1 MCLYVRRHVTL
12 SESTVL
18 VLEPGPRQA
27 EKALVARVLE
37 GDRIASRELYD
48 AHVHRVFRLAFRLCG
63 DEEHA
68 RELVQESFIRV
79 FSQLSRFRG
88 DAALS
93 TWVHRVTLSVVAN
106 ARRRD
111 KKHDRE
117 IDFDSADP
125 IADEAVAEADPDL
138 KEGLHAA
145 ISALPE
151 IYRTTF
157 VMHDIEG
164 YTHTEIAAATGVAVG
179 TSKGRLFIARGQL
192 RKMLAPFMKE

>member
-1 MCLYVRRHVTL
+1 M
-12 SESTVL
+12 
-18 VLEPGPRQA
+18 A
-27 EKALVARVLE
+27 A
-37 GDRIASRELYD
+37 RELYD

-63 DEEHA
+63 EEVQA
-68 RELVQESFIRV
+68 EELVQESFIRI
-79 FSQLSRFRG
+79 FSQLARFRG
-88 DAALS
+88 DSALS

-111 KKHDRE
+111 KKHERE

-125 IADEAVAEADPDL
+125 IADDKVSDADPDL
-138 KEGLHAA
+138 KEQLHAA
-145 ISALPE
+145 ISSLPE

-192 RKMLAPFMKE
+192 RRLLASFRKE

>member
-1 MCLYVRRHVTL
+1 VTQP
-12 SESTVL
+12 ESSVL
-18 VLEPGPRQA
+18 VLDPAPRNA
-27 EKALVARVLE
+27 EKALVAKVLA
-37 GDRIASRELYD
+37 GDRIAARELYD
-48 AHVHRVFRLAFRLCG
+48 AHVNRVFRLAFRLCG
-63 DEEHA
+63 EEEHA

-79 FSQLSRFRG
+79 FGELARFRG
-88 DAALS
+88 ESALS

-111 KKHDRE
+111 RKHERE
-117 IDFDSADP
+117 INFDATDP
-125 IADEAVAEADPDL
+125 IADDTVADADPDL

-145 ISALPE
+145 INALPE

-157 VMHDIEG
+157 VMHDLEG

-192 RKMLAPFMKE
+192 RKMLAPFRRE

>member
-1 MCLYVRRHVTL
+1 MTQP
-12 SESTVL
+12 ETAVL
-18 VLEPGPRQA
+18 ILDPGPRNA
-27 EKALVARVLE
+27 EKALVTRVLE
-37 GDRIASRELYD
+37 GDRIAARELYD
-48 AHVHRVFRLAFRLCG
+48 AHVNRVFRLAFRLTG

-79 FSQLSRFRG
+79 FSQLARFRG
-88 DAALS
+88 DSALS

-111 KKHDRE
+111 RKHERE
-117 IDFDSADP
+117 IDFDSTDP
-125 IADEAVAEADPDL
+125 IADDSAVEADPDL
-138 KEGLHAA
+138 KEGLQAA
-145 ISALPE
+145 INALPE

-157 VMHDIEG
+157 IMHDLEG

>member
-1 MCLYVRRHVTL
+1 MTLPEISVLILDPAPRH
-12 SESTVL
+12 
-18 VLEPGPRQA
+18 A

-37 GDRIASRELYD
+37 GDRIAARELYD
-48 AHVHRVFRLAFRLCG
+48 AHVNRVFRLAFRLCG
-63 DEEHA
+63 DEAHA
-68 RELVQESFIRV
+68 AELVQESFIRV
-79 FSQLSRFRG
+79 FSQLARFRG
-88 DAALS
+88 DSALS

-111 KKHDRE
+111 KKHERE

-125 IADEAVAEADPDL
+125 IADDAVANADPDL
-138 KEGLHAA
+138 KQCLHAA
-145 ISALPE
+145 ITALPE

-192 RKMLAPFMKE
+192 RKMLAPFRKED

>member
-1 MCLYVRRHVTL
+1 MTLPETSVLILDPAPRH
-12 SESTVL
+12 
-18 VLEPGPRQA
+18 A

-37 GDRIASRELYD
+37 GDRIAARELYD
-48 AHVHRVFRLAFRLCG
+48 AHVTRVFRLAFRLCG
-63 DEEHA
+63 DEAHA
-68 RELVQESFIRV
+68 AELVQESFIRV
-79 FSQLSRFRG
+79 FSQLARFRG
-88 DAALS
+88 DSALS

-111 KKHDRE
+111 KKHERE

-125 IADEAVAEADPDL
+125 IADDAVVGADPDL
-138 KEGLHAA
+138 KERLHAA
-145 ISALPE
+145 ITALPE

-192 RKMLAPFMKE
+192 RKMLAAFRKED

>member
-1 MCLYVRRHVTL
+1 M
-12 SESTVL
+12 
-18 VLEPGPRQA
+18 
-27 EKALVARVLE
+27 LE
-37 GDRIASRELYD
+37 GDRIAAREMYD
-48 AHVHRVFRLAFRLCG
+48 AHVNRVFKLAFRLCG

-68 RELVQESFIRV
+68 RELVQEAFIRV
-79 FSQLSRFRG
+79 FSQLARFRG

-111 KKHDRE
+111 RKHDRE
-117 IDFDSADP
+117 VDFEAVDP
-125 IADEAVAEADPDL
+125 IADDAVVGADPDL
-138 KEGLHAA
+138 REGLHAA

-151 IYRTTF
+151 IYRITF

-192 RKMLAPFMKE
+192 RKMLAPFMQE